1 MNAGSTSI
9 SQNSRHYLAVFDDPG
24 CIFPDFFDGPGFF
37 DISGVEEV
45 SIDVSGLL
53 EEWKS
58 NDGKTKG
65 GASGLG
71 AFVGIYECSTHLYFI
86 LSSSIIYII

>member
-1 MNAGSTSI
+1 M
-9 SQNSRHYLAVFDDPG
+9 FDNPG
-24 CIFPDFFDGPGFF
+24 RIFPAFFDGPGFF

-65 GASGLG
+65 GALGLG
-71 AFVGIYECSTHLYFI
+71 ALISNGGKTKGGAWGLGALISAIFRSGPWAIHGL
-86 LSSSIIYII
+86 

>member
-1 MNAGSTSI
+1 M
-9 SQNSRHYLAVFDDPG
+9 VFDNPG
-24 CIFPDFFDGPGFF
+24 RIFPDFFDGPGFF

-58 NDGKTKG
+58 NGGKTKG
-65 GASGLG
+65 GAWGLG
-71 AFVGIYECSTHLYFI
+71 ALISAIFGSGPWAIHGL
-86 LSSSIIYII
+86 